1 MLFHFSIHSSDALI
15 PTVVTYSFLTI
26 KHAIEYFPSLSRLT
40 VLGAHVAFN
49 YFFYM
54 YNFNF

>member
-1 MLFHFSIHSSDALI
+1 MLFHFSNHSSDALV
-15 PTVVTYSFLTI
+15 PTITFPFLTI
-26 KHAIEYFPSLSRLT
+26 KHAIEYFPSQSRLT
-40 VLGAHVAFN
+40 VLVAHVAFN